1 MTDNNGWPGKPGV
14 PLNPERDGWHWRRS
28 CNVGRQPVARYWC
41 APEKVWQ
48 DGPTT
53 YVTIGIASQ
62 DYYLGPAL
70 TPAEVDARIK
80 EARREALE
88 EAARV
93 AEELIG
99 RPEWPI
105 DELPEDTLRRVIRNC
120 AIPTKSKRIKT
131 EPRWSIVSQVTA
143 HGSTYSAALCRW
155 AGLDPDELVRKR
167 P

>member
-1 MTDNNGWPGKPGV
+1 MT
-14 PLNPERDGWHWRRS
+14 ERTR
-28 CNVGRQPVARYWC
+28 
-41 APEKVWQ
+41 
-48 DGPTT
+48 
-53 YVTIGIASQ
+53 
-62 DYYLGPAL
+62 YLGPAL